1 MGILTASSSE
11 EIVEEGDIEETQ
23 DFMDEGSACYFD
35 PATGLRKCE

>member
-11 EIVEEGDIEETQ
+11 EISEQEQVEDTQ
-23 DFMDEGSACYFD
+23 DFVDEGGACYFD